1 MHCFRC
7 GTDWPWPYHWHG
19 GYPLAT
25 GLIGAIGFGPPPPA
39 RPLAPWWLN
48 GNDGHT
54 LIWDNEL
61 YVMLCRQCEAWLV
74 DAEKAIAD
82 AAIAAGEAAT
92 SQAAAFARIA
102 ADAAAAQAAADAA
115 AAAAQAQR
123 FTSVIAAAAA
133 AEKRKRKE

>member
-1 MHCFRC
+1 M
-7 GTDWPWPYHWHG
+7 
-19 GYPLAT
+19 AT

-48 GNDGHT
+48 GTHGHT

-74 DAEKAIAD
+74 DAERAIAD

-92 SQAAAFARIA
+92 SQAAALARIA
-102 ADAAAAQAAADAA
+102 AEAAAAQAAADAA
-115 AAAAQAQR
+115 AAAAAAPR
-123 FTSVIAAAAA
+123 TTAAAS
-133 AEKRKRKE
+133 KRKRKK